1 MVVMK
6 KSIVLS
12 LAAMVLL
19 ASCEKEISV
28 PEVIVNPDDATTVL
42 RIGIPETKTTLGAL
56 DGSKRKVY
64 WSNGDKIAVNGN
76 ESEALSGVAEGST
89 VAEFHFASPQ
99 AAPFNILYPASIWK
113 DASTVTL
120 PAEQAFVSGSF
131 ADGSCPMAGYSADG
145 QAASLKYLCAVV
157 KLPIKK
163 ASDSHNIASVSFA
176 SSGSEKV
183 CGDFSINYENG
194 TISGGSGSAVSVKVG
209 QALSADAALDVYVV
223 VPAATYASGFKL
235 TITDVQNHE
244 MVKAKEGS
252 VTLEAGHIYNLEEV
266 EFKPDIAPTVL
277 NISSAEALIQLAMD
291 YNSAKYLGQ
300 PLTVNLT
307 SDITFNST
315 TSAAFAATGGIGSID
330 NGQGDTNYFDGTFNG
345 NNKTIKG
352 YAGSAPIF
360 AYIGG
365 SGVVKDLVIDSSCS
379 FTFSHN
385 NEADAY
391 FAAVAGYHKGVID
404 NVDVA
409 AKIALAAKADIA
421 KITALGGIAGR
432 VTTGS
437 VTNCSY
443 SGAISVPAGFASSA
457 KILVGGVA
465 GYMSNA
471 NGSVTASSFDGTIE
485 FMGVGANK
493 EACNEDKNNPFVVI
507 GGVVGYKAGGLV
519 ANCTTS
525 DHPVIAGAYNNTLG
539 TIVDKGT
546 IAWVSAIGG
555 IVGENVGGEVNSCTN
570 GAQVLVTIFKDQGS
584 DDQARRIWTGG
595 IVGVNRA
602 DGVVTGCLNNAALVH
617 RSNPRLQCFG
627 GIVGNNL
634 GTVTTCANAAALS
647 MGTSGTGSYSARC
660 PNFGGIIGEN
670 AKGAVVS
677 DVHNTGDLLISRTEN
692 TTGTEVRFGGVIGTN
707 YAAIDGG
714 ASKNITNS
722 GQVYYN
728 TNITN
733 QAIKYSLGGIV
744 GYSEASIS
752 GVANSGYVLFNW
764 ASDANIASLVHLGG
778 VVGYMK
784 GAAELELSGCDNI
797 GGASNAGEVNLA
809 VKGGKGGHTGNYAGG
824 ILGYGETAV
833 AISNCTN
840 SGYVHGGNTTKV
852 NGKTFV
858 VGGIA
863 AYLVGGSSVSSCTN
877 KGILLN
883 NQFNNTATKEAG
895 DFEGGIVGMAVGTAE
910 ARISLSNLTNDVPD
924 VTTIMGGR
932 RGYTGGI
939 AGYCEYADIAN
950 SACAD
955 SYGGGSCWY
964 IGGIA
969 GWALNSTINGC
980 SFTGTSIS
988 TSQIQANGGGGIV
1001 ARAEASTISS
1011 CNSSIT
1017 DIYHVNS
1024 DGVKDADVEGGAIIG
1039 VADAGNTVSGCH
1051 YKAAINGSASN
1062 IAGTGEFTDGGGNA
1076 ADL

>member
-6 KSIVLS
+6 KSILLS

-64 WSNGDKIAVNGN
+64 WSDGDKIAVNGN

-120 PAEQAFVSGSF
+120 PAEQAFASGSF

-277 NISSAEALIQLAMD
+277 NISSAEALIQLATD

-307 SDITFNST
+307 SDITFNAT
-315 TSAAFAATGGIGSID
+315 TSAAFAATGGIGSVD

-379 FTFSHN
+379 YTFTHA
-385 NEADAY
+385 NEADSY

-409 AKIALAAKADIA
+409 ANIALAAKADIA
-421 KITALGGIAGR
+421 KITALGGVVGR

-457 KILVGGVA
+457 KILVGGVV

-471 NGSVTASSFDGTIE
+471 KGSVKASSFDGTIE

-507 GGVVGYKAGGLV
+507 GGVVGYKADGLV

-570 GAQVLVTIFKDQGS
+570 GAQVLVTIFKDEGS

-647 MGTSGTGSYSARC
+647 MGTSGVGSYSARC

-670 AKGAVVS
+670 AKTAVVS

-707 YAAIDGG
+707 YATLDGG

-722 GQVYYN
+722 GKVYFN
-728 TNITN
+728 TNLSN

-744 GYSEASIS
+744 GYSEASVS
-752 GVANSGYVLFNW
+752 GASNSGYILFNW
-764 ASDANIASLVHLGG
+764 NSDNAASLVHLGG

-784 GAAELELSGCDNI
+784 GAAALELSGCDNI
-797 GGASNAGEVNLA
+797 GGASNAGEVYFA
-809 VKGGKGGHTGNYAGG
+809 VKAGKTIAHTGNYAGG
-824 ILGYGETAV
+824 ILGYCETGV

-840 SGYVHGGNTTKV
+840 SGYVHGGNTQKY
-852 NGKTFV
+852 NGKTMY

-863 AYLVGGSSVSSCTN
+863 AYIAGASSVSSCTN
-877 KGILLN
+877 NGKVLN
-883 NQFNNTATKEAG
+883 DQFNNNVAKTTAT
-895 DFEGGIVGMAVGTAE
+895 FEGGIVGMAVGTE
-910 ARISLSNLTNDVPD
+910 DSRISLSNVTNDVTG
-924 VTTIMGGR
+924 VTTITGGR
-932 RGYTGGI
+932 RGFTGGI
-939 AGYCEYADIAN
+939 VGYGEYVDIAN
-950 SACAD
+950 ASNAD
-955 SYGGGSCWY
+955 SYGGGSGWY

-969 GWALNSTINGC
+969 GWALNSTISGC

-988 TSQIQANGGGGIV
+988 SSQLQANAGAGIV
-1001 ARAEASTISS
+1001 AKAEASNVSG
-1011 CNSSIT
+1011 CNSSIS
-1017 DIYHVNS
+1017 DIYHVDAN
-1024 DGVKDADVEGGAIIG
+1024 GVKDANIDGGAIVG

-1051 YKAAINGSASN
+1051 YKAAINGAASK
-1062 IAGTGEFTDGGGNA
+1062 IAGTGEFTDGGGNV